1 MTGIVYQLIS
11 MFAFGI
17 SNALWRK
24 PVDKMQVEE
33 AIFYRTI
40 HSVFFFIILLFSFS
54 RFSIILENISNI
66 SYLKNIGFS
75 LVISVLSFFG
85 LFFFNKALQKANTS
99 LVVIVATLS
108 FLFGQFT
115 AFVLLNETFNPKIL
129 VALVLFL
136 ITIILSDWKSIQNFK
151 ISKAVWF
158 GILAALIWGTTLPLL
173 SVPVKQIGF
182 VETGFIL
189 ELSVLLMS
197 FVIYRFYFKKHLH
210 LSNIKSFYP
219 YFLFLGI
226 LAGTGVL
233 FMNLSYTEIPV
244 HIAGAISSSTHL
256 ITIFISVL
264 FFKETINKF
273 QIFASITAFIAIFYT
288 ISIL

>member
-11 MFAFGI
+11 MLAFGI

-40 HSVFFFIILLFSFS
+40 HSVFFFVILLFSFS
-54 RFSIILENISNI
+54 RISIILENIYNT
-66 SYLKNIGFS
+66 SYLKIVGFAFI
-75 LVISVLSFFG
+75 ISVLSFFG

-115 AFVLLNETFNPKIL
+115 AFILLNETFNPKIL
-129 VALVLFL
+129 IALILFL

-151 ISKAVWF
+151 VSKAVWF

-173 SVPVKQIGF
+173 SVPVKKIGF

-197 FVIYRFYFKKHLH
+197 FIIHKFYFKKQFKV
-210 LSNIKSFYP
+210 SNFKAFYP

-233 FMNLSYTEIPV
+233 FMNLSYTKIPV

-256 ITIFISVL
+256 ITIFVSVL
-264 FFKETINKF
+264 IFKETINKY
-273 QIFASITAFIAIFYT
+273 QIFASITAFMGIFYI

>member
-1 MTGIVYQLIS
+1 MGIVYQLIS

-33 AIFYRTI
+33 AIFYRSI
-40 HSVFFFIILLFSFS
+40 HSVLFFVVLIFAFS
-54 RFSIILENISNI
+54 RFTIITNNLSSTKYLQTILLTFLLSII
-66 SYLKNIGFS
+66 
-75 LVISVLSFFG
+75 SFFG

-99 LVVIVATLS
+99 FVVVVSTLS

-115 AFVLLNETFNPKIL
+115 AFVLLGETFNPKIII
-129 VALVLFL
+129 ALVLFL

-173 SVPVKQIGF
+173 SVPVKEIGF

-197 FVIYRFYFKKHLH
+197 FIIHKFYFKKQFEV
-210 LSNIKSFYP
+210 SNFKTFYQ
-219 YFLFLGI
+219 YFILLGV
-226 LAGTGVL
+226 LAVTGVL

-256 ITIFISVL
+256 ITIFVSVL
-264 FFKETINKF
+264 IFKETINKF
-273 QIFASITAFIAIFYT
+273 QIFAAITAFAGIFYV